1 MAAADWGALG
11 TVNSII
17 GAIPYEQWAACL
29 SGGGGVWLLEDGDEP
44 IRILER
50 HGLQGNERWIVRAQL
65 GPCGCVALARPRPF
79 WMLDNAACLGFAAV
93 EEERLAALQ
102 GEELGRARPLAFPL
116 MWQEEVSRMLYGR
129 VRAGGWPVVQAIM
142 SYVR

>member
-17 GAIPYEQWAACL
+17 GAILYEQWAACL

-50 HGLQGNERWIVRAQL
+50 HGLQGSERWVVNAKF
-65 GPCGCVALARPRPF
+65 GPHGCVALARPRPL
-79 WMLDNAACLGFAAV
+79 WMLDNVSCLRFAAV
-93 EEERLAALQ
+93 EEERHARVE
-102 GEELGRARPLAFPL
+102 GDELGQAYPLAFPL
-116 MWQEEVSRMLYGR
+116 MWREEVSRLLYGR
-129 VRAGGWPVVQAIM
+129 VRAGGWSVVRAIM